1 MSSSTEFCPSLLDR
15 KLPGR
20 FDPVHKDNFHQAF
33 NPIVEKNRV
42 LVLSKQDL
50 LIFLFQTTG
59 LVQSIPMVSTTIN
72 AFRTKEYPN
81 DLN

>member
-33 NPIVEKNRV
+33 NPIAKKIN
-42 LVLSKQDL
+42 LLALSKQDL
-50 LIFLFQTTG
+50 WTFLFQTKG
-59 LVQSIPMVSTTIN
+59 LAQFIPMESITIN
-72 AFRTKEYPN
+72 AFQTTEYPN

>member
-1 MSSSTEFCPSLLDR
+1 MSSSTEFCPSLLDH
-15 KLPGR
+15 KLPDR

-33 NPIVEKNRV
+33 NPIVKKNKL

-50 LIFLFQTTG
+50 LTFLFKTKALAQF
-59 LVQSIPMVSTTIN
+59 IPKVSTIIN
-72 AFRTKEYPN
+72 AFQTMEYPN